1 MARGETTNMRLAM
14 QELREGRTMRQIA
27 QKWGITAQSM
37 RRAAKRNGIIIRPEQ
52 EWAYGRK
59 KKGERHVES

>member
-14 QELREGRTMRQIA
+14 QELREGRTLRQIA
-27 QKWGITAQSM
+27 QKWGITSQSM

-52 EWAYGRK
+52 EWSYGRK
-59 KKGERHVES
+59 KKGGRHVES

>member
-27 QKWGITAQSM
+27 QKWGITSQSM
-37 RRAAKRNGIIIRPEQ
+37 RRAAARNGIIIRPEQ
-52 EWAYGRK
+52 EWRYGRK
-59 KKGERHVES
+59 KKGGKHES